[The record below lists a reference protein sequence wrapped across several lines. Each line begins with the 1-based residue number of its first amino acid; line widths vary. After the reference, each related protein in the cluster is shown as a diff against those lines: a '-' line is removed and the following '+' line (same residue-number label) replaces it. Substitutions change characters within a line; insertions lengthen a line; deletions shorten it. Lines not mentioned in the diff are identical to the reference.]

1 MIACTDANTFIE
13 DLAAG
18 DPVPE
23 GISEHVAAC
32 PRCSARLQ
40 LAMQI
45 ERTLATRPV
54 AVPPAAFTN
63 TVVGRIR
70 NERWRAEQ
78 MLDLGFNVFVACGI
92 VLIAAGV
99 AGLVWASG
107 LVVFSRD
114 VFSVLEAATES
125 TLTTVAGQAR
135 TFLFAAL
142 LLTLAL
148 GVWWWVEQEDATV

>member
-1 MIACTDANTFIE
+1 MISCTDANTFIE

-23 GISEHVAAC
+23 GISEHVATC
-32 PRCSARLQ
+32 TRCSARMQ
-40 LAMQI
+40 LAMRI
-45 ERTLATRPV
+45 EQTLTARPV
-54 AVPPAAFTN
+54 AVPPAAFTH

-78 MLDLGFNVFVACGI
+78 MVDLGFNVFVACGI
-92 VLIAAGV
+92 GLIAAGV

-107 LVVFSRD
+107 VVVFSRD
-114 VFSVLEAATES
+114 VFSVLAVATDS
-125 TLTTVAGQAR
+125 ILTSVAGQAR

-148 GVWWWVEQEDATV
+148 GVWWWVEQEDVTV

>member
-23 GISEHVAAC
+23 GIGEHVAAC
-32 PRCSARLQ
+32 LRCSARLQ

-78 MLDLGFNVFVACGI
+78 MVDLGFNVFIACGI

-125 TLTTVAGQAR
+125 TLTIVAAQAR
-135 TFLFAAL
+135 SFLFAAL
-142 LLTLAL
+142 LLTLGL

>member
-1 MIACTDANTFIE
+1 MVSCTDANTFIE
-13 DLAAG
+13 DLAAS

-23 GISEHVAAC
+23 GIREHVTAC

-40 LAMQI
+40 LATRI
-45 ERTLATRPV
+45 EGVLATRPV
-54 AVPPAAFTN
+54 ADPPAAFTN
-63 TVVGRIR
+63 TVVSRIR

-78 MLDLGFNVFVACGI
+78 ILDLGFNVFVACGI
-92 VLIAAGV
+92 ALIAAGV

-114 VFSVLEAATES
+114 VFSVLEAATAS
-125 TLTTVAGQAR
+125 TLTTMAGQAR

-148 GVWWWVEQEDATV
+148 GVWWWVEQEDVTV

>member
-1 MIACTDANTFIE
+1 MIVCNDANTFIE

-23 GISEHVAAC
+23 GIGEHVAAC
-32 PRCSARLQ
+32 PRCSAHLQ

-54 AVPPAAFTN
+54 AVPPTAFTN
-63 TVVGRIR
+63 IVVGRIR

-78 MLDLGFNVFVACGI
+78 MVDLGFNVFIACGI

-125 TLTTVAGQAR
+125 TLMTMAAQAR
-135 TFLFAAL
+135 SFLFAAL

-148 GVWWWVEQEDATV
+148 GVWWWVEQEDAML

>member
-1 MIACTDANTFIE
+1 MLSCTDADPFIE
-13 DLAAG
+13 DLAAS
-18 DPVPE
+18 DPVPA
-23 GISEHVAAC
+23 GISEHVTGC

-40 LAMQI
+40 LAMRI
-45 ERTLATRPV
+45 ERTLAARPV

-63 TVVGRIR
+63 TVVSRIR

-107 LVVFSRD
+107 LVVFSRE
-114 VFSVLEAATES
+114 VYSVLEAGTES
-125 TLTTVAGQAR
+125 TLTIVAGQAR

-148 GVWWWVEQEDATV
+148 GVWWWVEQEDVAV

>member
-1 MIACTDANTFIE
+1 MIACTDTNGFIE

-32 PRCSARLQ
+32 PRCATRLQ
-40 LAMQI
+40 LAMRI
-45 ERTLATRPV
+45 ERTLAERPV

-63 TVVGRIR
+63 TIVARIR
-70 NERWRAEQ
+70 HERWRAEQ
-78 MLDLGFNVFVACGI
+78 MLDLGFNVFVVCGI
-92 VLIAAGV
+92 ALIAAGV

-107 LVVFSRD
+107 LVVLSRD
-114 VFSVLEAATES
+114 VFAVLEAATKS

-148 GVWWWVEQEDATV
+148 AVWWWVEQEDVTV